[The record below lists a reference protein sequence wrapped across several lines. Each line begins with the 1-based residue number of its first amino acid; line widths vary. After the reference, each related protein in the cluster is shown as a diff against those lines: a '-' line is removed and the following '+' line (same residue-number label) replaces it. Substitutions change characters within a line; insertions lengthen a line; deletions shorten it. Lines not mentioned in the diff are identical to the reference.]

1 MRISAWSS
9 DVCSSDLEWDARAR
23 VYQQL
28 DRSRSLRPR
37 RRVRMSEPVP
47 LDRVKVAIIGSGPAG
62 LSAAARA
69 GQLGMSH
76 VLLEKTDHL
85 SDTIF
90 TYKKGK
96 RVLGTPERL
105 DIRSD
110 SRFAAGARAYT
121 PGYTD
126 EDAANTKARV

>member
-76 VLLEKTDHL
+76 VLLETTAHL
-85 SDTIF
+85 SDTILQ
-90 TYKKGK
+90 YQKGK
-96 RVLGTPERL
+96 RVERKRVVSGT
-105 DIRSD
+105 
-110 SRFAAGARAYT
+110 
-121 PGYTD
+121 
-126 EDAANTKARV
+126 RVSVRVNP